1 MPHEIKRIFMTK
13 LRIGTRGSRLAL
25 YQARLVETELRAV
38 FPSLETE
45 ITEIRTSGDINLEED
60 ISRIGGK
67 GIFVKEIE
75 QSLLSGE
82 TDIAVHSMK
91 DMPSALPDGLV
102 TGSVLRREDPRDVF
116 VSADGRTLEQLRGKG
131 RVGTGSI
138 RRRAQLLFR
147 FPDLEVVPIRGNVD
161 TRLKK
166 IFSENLDGIILA
178 AAGLNRLGLSERIT
192 QHLAQDYM
200 VPAPCQGII
209 AAECRE
215 DDTETRNFLSAI
227 AHPNTETMA
236 IFERSFVETFG
247 GNCQIPLGCF
257 AQVHL
262 GKISADSVFVDMEE
276 SAVFRNSWECNAENA
291 EREGCLMAE
300 ELMKR
305 AGLLRQGA

>member
-1 MPHEIKRIFMTK
+1 MTK

-25 YQARLVETELRAV
+25 RQARLVETELRAV

-45 ITEIRTSGDINLEED
+45 ITEIKTSGDINLKAD

-91 DMPSALPDGLV
+91 DMPSVLPDGLV

-116 VSADGRTLEQLRGKG
+116 VSADGRSLEQLRGEG

-138 RRRAQLLFR
+138 RRRSQLLFR
-147 FPDLEVVPIRGNVD
+147 FPGLEVVPLRGNVD
-161 TRLKK
+161 TRLRK
-166 IFSENLDGIILA
+166 IFSEGLDGIVLA

-192 QHLAQDYM
+192 QYLARDCM

-209 AAECRE
+209 AIECRE
-215 DDTETRNFLSAI
+215 NDAETRKFISAITHPDTETA
-227 AHPNTETMA
+227 AA
-236 IFERSFVETFG
+236 FERSFLETFG
-247 GNCQIPLGCF
+247 GDCQVPLGCC
-257 AQVHL
+257 AQVRL
-262 GKISADSVFVDMEE
+262 GKISADSVFIDMEKK
-276 SAVFRNSWECNAENA
+276 AVFRNTWKCDAEKASA
-291 EREGCLMAE
+291 EGYLMARD
-300 ELMKR
+300 LMKQ
-305 AGLLRQGA
+305 AGL

>member
-1 MPHEIKRIFMTK
+1 MPREIKRIFMTK

-25 YQARLVETELRAV
+25 CQARLVKTELRTV

-45 ITEIRTSGDINLEED
+45 ITEIKTSGDINFEED

-91 DMPSALPDGLV
+91 DMPSVLPDGLV
-102 TGSVLRREDPRDVF
+102 IGSMLKREDPRDVF

-138 RRRAQLLFR
+138 RRRSQLLFR
-147 FPDLEVVPIRGNVD
+147 FPGLEVVPIRGNVD

-166 IFSENLDGIILA
+166 IFSEDLDGIVLA
-178 AAGLNRLGLSERIT
+178 AAGLNRLGFSERIT

-209 AAECRE
+209 AIECRE
-215 DDTETRNFLSAI
+215 DDAETRNLISAI
-227 AHPNTETMA
+227 THPDTETVA
-236 IFERSFVETFG
+236 AFERSFLETFG
-247 GNCQIPLGCF
+247 GDCQTPLGCC
-257 AQVHL
+257 AQMHL
-262 GKISADSVFVDMEE
+262 GKISADSVFIDMEKK
-276 SAVFRNSWECNAENA
+276 AVFRKTWKCDSEKASAE
-291 EREGCLMAE
+291 GSLMARD
-300 ELMKR
+300 LMKQ
-305 AGLLRQGA
+305 AGL

>member
-1 MPHEIKRIFMTK
+1 MTK

-25 YQARLVETELRAV
+25 CQARLVETQLRAV

-45 ITEIRTSGDINLEED
+45 ITEIRTSGDINPQEE

-91 DMPSALPDGLV
+91 DMPSVLPDGLLI
-102 TGSVLRREDPRDVF
+102 GSVLKREDPRDVF
-116 VSADGRTLEQLRGKG
+116 ISADGRTLEELRGEGK
-131 RVGTGSI
+131 VGTGSI

-161 TRLKK
+161 TRLRK

-209 AAECRE
+209 AIECRE
-215 DDTETRNFLSAI
+215 NDKETRSFLSAI
-227 AHPNTETMA
+227 THPDTETVA
-236 IFERSFVETFG
+236 TFERSFLETFG
-247 GNCQIPLGCF
+247 GDCQIPLGCC
-257 AQVHL
+257 AQLHL
-262 GKISADSVFVDMEE
+262 GGISADSVFIDMEKRAIFRSSWKCDTE
-276 SAVFRNSWECNAENA
+276 KASEEGSA
-291 EREGCLMAE
+291 MARD
-300 ELMKR
+300 LMKR
-305 AGLLRQGA
+305 AGLLPL

>member
-1 MPHEIKRIFMTK
+1 MTK

-25 YQARLVETELRAV
+25 FQARLVETELRTA

-45 ITEIRTSGDINLEED
+45 IKEIKTLGDINPKED
-60 ISRIGGK
+60 ISRMGGK
-67 GIFVKEIE
+67 GVFVKEIE

-82 TDIAVHSMK
+82 IDIAVHSMK
-91 DMPSALPDGLV
+91 DMPSVLPDGLV
-102 TGSVLRREDPRDVF
+102 VGSALKREDPRDVF
-116 VSADGRTLEQLRGKG
+116 VSADGRILEQLGGKG

-166 IFSENLDGIILA
+166 IFSENLDGIVLA

-209 AAECRE
+209 AIECRK
-215 DDTETRNFLSAI
+215 DDTETRNLISAI
-227 AHPNTETMA
+227 THADTETA
-236 IFERSFVETFG
+236 AVFERSFLETFG
-247 GNCQIPLGCF
+247 GDCQIPLGCC
-257 AQVHL
+257 ARVHL
-262 GKISADSVFVDMEE
+262 GKISADSVFIDMEE
-276 SAVFRNSWECNAENA
+276 RTVSRNTWKCDSEKASA
-291 EREGCLMAE
+291 EGSLMAKD
-300 ELMKR
+300 LMKR
-305 AGLLRQGA
+305 AGL

>member
-1 MPHEIKRIFMTK
+1 MTK

-25 YQARLVETELRAV
+25 FQARLVETELRTA

-45 ITEIRTSGDINLEED
+45 IKEIKTLGDINPKED
-60 ISRIGGK
+60 ISRMGGK
-67 GIFVKEIE
+67 GVFVKEIE

-82 TDIAVHSMK
+82 IDIAVHSMK
-91 DMPSALPDGLV
+91 DMPSVLPDGLV
-102 TGSVLRREDPRDVF
+102 VGSALKREDPRDVF
-116 VSADGRTLEQLRGKG
+116 VSADGRILEQLGERG

-166 IFSENLDGIILA
+166 IFSENLDGIVLA

-209 AAECRE
+209 AIECRE
-215 DDTETRNFLSAI
+215 GETEIKNLISAITHADTETA
-227 AHPNTETMA
+227 AV
-236 IFERSFVETFG
+236 FERSFLETFG
-247 GNCQIPLGCF
+247 GDCQIPLGCC
-257 AQVHL
+257 ARVHL
-262 GKISADSVFVDMEE
+262 GKISADSVFIDMEE
-276 SAVFRNSWECNAENA
+276 KTVSRNIWKCDSEKASA
-291 EREGCLMAE
+291 EGSLMAKD
-300 ELMKR
+300 LMKR
-305 AGLLRQGA
+305 AGL